1 MRFLSALAL
10 ALALCAWGG
19 AAQAHGTRVGDLELE
34 HPWIPEPP
42 PGAPTAAGYLEITNE
57 GSVPDRLVAVRCA
70 FAQDAQI
77 HEITFDASGTMQMRP
92 LSEGLEIPAGATVEL
107 ARGGFHLMFMHVAER
122 PEAGDMIPVTLVF
135 EHAGEVDLMF
145 MVQAA
150 GEDAMESDDHMDM
163 DMDGDDAME
172 METTQ

>member
-1 MRFLSALAL
+1 MRWGRIPGRLRPRRRSAVLELPDTPLLRWLRHGLWLVFVALLPVGFIPFLM
-10 ALALCAWGG
+10 
-19 AAQAHGTRVGDLELE
+19 AAQAHSD
-34 HPWIPEPP
+34 
-42 PGAPTAAGYLEITNE
+42 GAMT
-57 GSVPDRLVAVRCA
+57 VVA
-70 FAQDAQI
+70 
-77 HEITFDASGTMQMRP
+77 
-92 LSEGLEIPAGATVEL
+92 L
-107 ARGGFHLMFMHVAER
+107 
-122 PEAGDMIPVTLVF
+122 IPVTLVF